1 MILIEL
7 QAVSINILSDF
18 LQSFLQ
24 LSMQPTKGGTVMA
37 RKPNIILILADDMGY
52 GDTSCYGGKHLQT
65 PAIDSLAS
73 SGLRFTDFHSNA
85 P

>member
-7 QAVSINILSDF
+7 QAVYINILSDF

-37 RKPNIILILADDMGY
+37 RKPNIILILAVAYLTLKFIFPKTLNSLLGKNNNGNCGE
-52 GDTSCYGGKHLQT
+52 GDCNCH
-65 PAIDSLAS
+65 
-73 SGLRFTDFHSNA
+73 
-85 P
+85 